1 MRERL
6 KQQEVLKK
14 AKEIHGDKYDYSK
27 LKYKTYHEKFIVV
40 CPEHGEFEKDYVHF
54 IKRKQGCP
62 QCAKNLKNVLLE
74 QKILVEEF
82 QGKNL
87 QKEYEKLIN
96 NAKKRMLVEKYYEK
110 HHIKPKSLGGSD
122 EKDNLVSLTPEEH
135 FKAHY
140 LLWKITKTKEM
151 QDAFWLMVIMSKN
164 GDKKITPEEYEIL
177 RLKPKFVKKER
188 EKKEGNKRKVYC
200 LELDKEFNSLVEATV
215 YTTGRKKHSNYI
227 SSVCNKN
234 TSACFEWK
242 NGRRYHWC
250 WLEEKEELI
259 KNKERLIY
267 EEEHRLEITGKKI
280 SEAKKGKTYPNRK
293 GICYLTEESK
303 KKISEKNKGK
313 TSAFKGKHHSE
324 DTKKKISSIRK
335 GKVSAFK
342 GKHHSEDTKK
352 KISEKR
358 GIPVICVEKN
368 KIYKSCKDAL
378 LDLQTTNKT
387 NSTAIK
393 KAAENG
399 KIAYGYHWKFS

>member
-1 MRERL
+1 
-6 KQQEVLKK
+6 
-14 AKEIHGDKYDYSK
+14 
-27 LKYKTYHEKFIVV
+27 
-40 CPEHGEFEKDYVHF
+40 
-54 IKRKQGCP
+54 
-62 QCAKNLKNVLLE
+62 
-74 QKILVEEF
+74 
-82 QGKNL
+82 
-87 QKEYEKLIN
+87 
-96 NAKKRMLVEKYYEK
+96 
-110 HHIKPKSLGGSD
+110 
-122 EKDNLVSLTPEEH
+122 
-135 FKAHY
+135 
-140 LLWKITKTKEM
+140 M

-164 GDKKITPEEYEIL
+164 GDKKLTPEEYEIL
-177 RLKPKFVKKER
+177 RLKPKSAKKER

-250 WLEEKEELI
+250 WLEEKEEFI

-280 SEAKKGKTYPNRK
+280 SEAKKGKSYPNRK

-303 KKISEKNKGK
+303 KKISEANKGK
-313 TSAFKGKHHSE
+313 A
-324 DTKKKISSIRK
+324 
-335 GKVSAFK
+335 SAFK

-399 KIAYGYHWKFS
+399 EIAYGYHWKFS